1 MEKVKDEHG
10 CSGNKKVKMD
20 LVLKNEKDVSKS
32 LSRLDG
38 ATQEWTHSR
47 IHFLDHA
54 VQQVMISPS
63 KRH

>member
-38 ATQEWTHSR
+38 ATQR
-47 IHFLDHA
+47 VDA
-54 VQQVMISPS
+54 Q
-63 KRH
+63 